1 MKKLFIALTIILPI
15 SFSVSAELIDAYKKG
30 EITLIPDPEFGVNTD
45 WASLFRTTAD
55 YRSSIAFSPDGS
67 FFRSSLRDNKIY
79 KFNEKGELLFGF
91 GQEGQGP
98 GDLAGPQDLSILDGK
113 HLIVRESLLSRRISV
128 FDLDGK
134 FVKLLKTD
142 YFVSSCVS
150 LKDNKIA
157 ALTRKY
163 GAGDRKVDSI
173 RVSTV
178 FIRDIATNKEIKV
191 ASFEQE
197 IRRTKLTAM
206 HFYGSVHLCRIDND
220 KLLVAYSGIPEVNI
234 YSTSGEQLSWF
245 RVNLQRQKVKRSD
258 IDHLF
263 EETIENLRT
272 NQEKEIMRQW
282 IKMNRDK
289 IFFPEF
295 FPYYYK
301 VAVDSK
307 DNILVFLNTWID
319 DSAVTFQVYSK
330 DGRYICQTQVNSGN
344 FEPIYP
350 TNFHKN
356 FIYATLN
363 TKTGDDLPFLARIE
377 LK

>member
-1 MKKLFIALTIILPI
+1 MKKIFIALTIILSI
-15 SFSVSAELIDAYKKG
+15 CISVSADLIDIYKRG
-30 EITLIPDPEFGVNTD
+30 EIILTPDPEFGINTD
-45 WASLFRTTAD
+45 WASLFRSTAD
-55 YRSSIAFSPDGS
+55 DRSSIAFSPDGN

-98 GDLAGPQDLSILDGK
+98 GDLSGPQGLSILDGK
-113 HLIVRESLLSRRISV
+113 YLVVRESLLSRRISV

-134 FVKLLKTD
+134 FFKLMKTD

-157 ALTRKY
+157 VLTRKY
-163 GAGDRKVDSI
+163 GAGDRKADSI
-173 RVSTV
+173 RESTV
-178 FIRDIATNKEIKV
+178 FIRDIATDKEIKV

-197 IRRTKLTAM
+197 IRRTKLTAT

-234 YSTSGEQLSWF
+234 YSTSGERLSWF
-245 RVNLQRQKVKRSD
+245 RVNLQRQKVTRSD

-330 DGRYICQTQVNSGN
+330 DGRYICQT
-344 FEPIYP
+344 
-350 TNFHKN
+350 
-356 FIYATLN
+356 
-363 TKTGDDLPFLARIE
+363 
-377 LK
+377 